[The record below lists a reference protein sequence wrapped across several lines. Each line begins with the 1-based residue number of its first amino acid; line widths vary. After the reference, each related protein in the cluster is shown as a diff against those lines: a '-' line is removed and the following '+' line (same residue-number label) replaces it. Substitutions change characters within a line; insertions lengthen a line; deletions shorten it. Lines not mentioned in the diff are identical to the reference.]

1 MAAGLTVPAA
11 APDPTWSVPFGP
23 ILIDDRAS
31 VPPSATVTLLV
42 VPVPK
47 EITRSA
53 VGETIV
59 RLEPLPVTVTELPL
73 TALPVEVPPT
83 NTSLATVTAPPPVM
97 AKELPLLAEPTRSLL
112 ESAQVV
118 PTPSTVPALPSEPAL
133 RPKRALLPVTVAPL
147 VAEKALP
154 EPVLPITRAA
164 RLENEPPLTAR
175 RLPVAEAASP
185 TITSL
190 AVPVTESVPL
200 VTRNSLPV
208 PATPTVSG
216 PAFVHRPPADTVAML
231 RSAPAS

>member
-1 MAAGLTVPAA
+1 M
-11 APDPTWSVPFGP
+11 D
-23 ILIDDRAS
+23 
-31 VPPSATVTLLV
+31 
-42 VPVPK
+42 
-47 EITRSA
+47 
-53 VGETIV
+53 ETIV

-73 TALPVEVPPT
+73 TALPVEAPPT

-97 AKELPLLAEPTRSLL
+97 AKELSLLSEPTRSLL
-112 ESAQVV
+112 VSAQVV

-175 RLPVAEAASP
+175 RFPVAEAASP

-190 AVPVTESVPL
+190 AVPYFLPGAGFAVAGQDGEEGVDDLPLAGFVPL
-200 VTRNSLPV
+200 PAGGSVLPHGEV
-208 PATPTVSG
+208 DLQGEGGEACIAV
-216 PAFVHRPPADTVAML
+216 AAVLRHRPRLQDGG
-231 RSAPAS
+231 